1 MKIVTAEE
9 MRAIDRAT
17 TEKYGVPSLTLMEKA
32 GTAVAEFA
40 QKHFEFNS
48 VCAVCGKGNNG
59 GDGFVAARKLHQAG
73 KSVSVIVLAR
83 GPEDLRGDA
92 AEMFKKL
99 PLPALWIAGEKDFSK
114 SEIEQALKADLILDA
129 ILGTGFK
136 PPLDGIA
143 EKAVELINKSES
155 LVVSV
160 DLPSG
165 IDADAHSASRNEK
178 YVHADGIISFTA
190 PKPALVYA
198 ELTEGPIA
206 IAPIGSPV
214 NLVVANAELNQDV
227 LTAPEFQ
234 AFRKPREPDSHKGDY
249 GHVLVVG
256 GSVGKAGA
264 AAMAGMAALR
274 TGAGLVTIACPKSV
288 QPTIAAYAPELM
300 TEPLDE
306 TSEGSISLL
315 ALRKRDE
322 LLGGKNVVVIG
333 PGLTSHPETQE
344 FVRDFVGICSVQLV
358 IDADGL
364 NAFAGHIEELQPE
377 EIVEQWQAQAL
388 TGIRVLTPH
397 PGEMG
402 RLLNIGTGEVQH
414 SRIRMALRAAT
425 QSLCTVVLKGHRTVV
440 ASPTGYVWINTT
452 GNPGMAKGGSGDVL
466 SGVVGGLLAQLEH
479 IPGMLGWTAKIGADM
494 DIGHPEMQGI
504 FRKVAMESPTA
515 AEIQALG
522 KQYEETKDP
531 ELKET
536 IEDKIQEKIKQMF
549 VLLGPLNVARAVYL
563 HGLAGDIAA
572 SLYGQQSM
580 IATDIIN
587 CLGEAFGVCEKE
599 ALSKFVYVQR

>member
-1 MKIVTAEE
+1 MKIVTAAE

-17 TEKYGVPSLTLMEKA
+17 TEKYGIPSLTLMENA
-32 GTAVAEFA
+32 GSAVAEFA
-40 QKHFEFNS
+40 LKHFDFES

-59 GDGFVAARKLHQAG
+59 GDGFVAARKLHEAG
-73 KSVSVIVLAR
+73 KKVSVTVLAT
-83 GPEDLRGDA
+83 GPDDLRGDV

-99 PLPALWIAGEKDFSK
+99 PVSALWVADEKGLNK
-114 SEIEQALKADLILDA
+114 AEVEQAFKSDLIIDG
-129 ILGTGFK
+129 ILGTGFN
-136 PPLDGIA
+136 PPLKGVV

-155 LVVSV
+155 SVLSV

-165 IDADAHSASRNEK
+165 IDADAHSVSRSEK
-178 YVHADGIISFTA
+178 FVHADGIISFTA

-198 ELTEGPIA
+198 ALTEGPIA

-214 NLVVANAELNQDV
+214 NLVVANAQLNQDV
-227 LTAPEFQ
+227 LTASEFQ
-234 AFRKPREPDSHKGDY
+234 AFRKPREPDSHKGNY
-249 GHVLVVG
+249 GHVLVIG

-264 AAMAGMAALR
+264 AAMAGLAALR
-274 TGAGLVTIACPKSV
+274 TGAGLVTVACPKSI

-300 TEPLDE
+300 TVPLDE
-306 TSEGSISLL
+306 TADGSISLL
-315 ALRKRDE
+315 ALTKRED
-322 LLGGKNVVVIG
+322 LLEGKTVVVIG

-344 FVRDFVGICSVQLV
+344 FVRDFVGICPIQLV

-364 NAFAGHIEELQPE
+364 NAFAGQIEELQPE
-377 EIVEQWQAQAL
+377 EADVQQMFGGMMRA
-388 TGIRVLTPH
+388 LTPH

-402 RLLNIGTGEVQH
+402 RLLNIGTIEIQL

-425 QSLCTVVLKGHRTVV
+425 QSLCTVVLKGHRTVI

-466 SGVVGGLLAQLEH
+466 SGIVAGLLAQGEH
-479 IPGMLGWTAKIGADM
+479 IPGMLGWTANIDADL
-494 DIGHPEMQGI
+494 DIGRPDMQGI
-504 FRKVAMESPTA
+504 FRKVAMQNPTA

-522 KQYEETKDP
+522 QEYTRTNDP
-531 ELKET
+531 ALRPQ
-536 IEDKIQEKIKQMF
+536 IEGKCHEKVKQMF
-549 VLLGPLNVARAVYL
+549 SLLGPLNVARAVYI

-587 CLGEAFGVCEKE
+587 CLGEAFAVCEAE
-599 ALSKFVYVQR
+599 AVSKFVYLQR